1 MVAPPAADAPAD
13 AAEIDAL
20 LRAALARAS
29 VKDAVAEVAAATG
42 EPRRAVYSRAL
53 ELAKEHDAPDRT

>member
-1 MVAPPAADAPAD
+1 
-13 AAEIDAL
+13 
-20 LRAALARAS
+20 

>member
-1 MVAPPAADAPAD
+1 
-13 AAEIDAL
+13 
-20 LRAALARAS
+20 

-53 ELAKEHDAPDRT
+53 ALAKDPDGTNT